1 MNIHTLVDIES
12 VTMILVNFLVKSF
25 IPTIPIIVFNAI
37 LYKRLKALLNSG
49 SFNFG
54 CNSELQKSVFRAKVT
69 ILIAFI
75 FVSSQIL
82 LWIQIFIILV
92 CTFHGNFQICQFM
105 FTFQVHLGRETEIR
119 ENPYPWGGM
128 IRCLVY
134 FRPIIKGLKVLNIS
148 APFFAYKYL
157 IFKEKELKR
166 KMKQDRELNRT
177 TSNTTTRL
185 VSTGN
190 TSTSID

>member
-1 MNIHTLVDIES
+1 M
-12 VTMILVNFLVKSF
+12 
-25 IPTIPIIVFNAI
+25 
-37 LYKRLKALLNSG
+37 
-49 SFNFG
+49 
-54 CNSELQKSVFRAKVT
+54 
-69 ILIAFI
+69 
-75 FVSSQIL
+75 
-82 LWIQIFIILV
+82 
-92 CTFHGNFQICQFM
+92 
-105 FTFQVHLGRETEIR
+105 GRETEIR

-185 VSTGN
+185 VLTGN
-190 TSTSID
+190 TSTSIN